1 MIHSQ
6 PSTLISRGRIYAI
19 LSGAFYYPDAE
30 RFSFLQARLP
40 AYLRPGVEGLPDD
53 ERLQRAAEDLER
65 GLALDLKAHS
75 RVEWEREHA
84 RLFSLSAP
92 VRCPPYETEYHVAH
106 VFLKTQRLADVA
118 GFYRAF
124 GLHLKE
130 KDRVD
135 HISAEAEF
143 MSWLYLKEAYAL
155 ETGQGEKAWTCK
167 EARRKF
173 LEDHL
178 GAWIPAFSAAL
189 AAEAVFPFYRSLAG
203 FLARFIELEVCGVVE
218 RETVLSCPVS
228 DGGERK

>member
-1 MIHSQ
+1 MFHSQ

-30 RFSFLQARLP
+30 RFPYLKTRLP
-40 AYLRPGVEGLPDD
+40 AYLKLGVEGLPDD
-53 ERLQRAAEDLER
+53 GRLQRAAEELEKDLDR
-65 GLALDLKAHS
+65 DLKVHS

-92 VRCPPYETEYHVAH
+92 VKCPPYETEYHVAH

-124 GLHLKE
+124 GLDLKE

-135 HISAEAEF
+135 HISAETEF
-143 MSWLYLKEAYAL
+143 MSWLCLKEAYAL
-155 ETGQGEKAWTCK
+155 ETGQEEKAWTCK

-178 GAWIPAFSAAL
+178 GTWIPAFSTAL
-189 AAEAVFPFYRSLAG
+189 FAEAGFPFYRSLAG
-203 FLARFIELEVCGVVE
+203 FLAGFIEHEVRVVK

-228 DGGERK
+228 EGGERK